1 MNLDLHIIWIL
12 FVVGLALV
20 TGELFIPGGIV
31 GVIGFILVLV
41 AIGCAFYQSAT
52 FTAVAMI
59 VTAIV
64 VIPAG
69 FILLLPRLSMNAELS
84 REDGFVEGT
93 SKHEWMGRVGR
104 TVSPLRPMGT
114 AEFEGQRLSVQAE
127 HGMVESGVEVTVVRV
142 EGNCPFVRPV
152 ES

>member
-1 MNLDLHIIWIL
+1 MNLDLHVIWIL
-12 FVVGLALV
+12 YAIGLALLAA
-20 TGELFIPGGIV
+20 ELFIPGAIV
-31 GVIGFILVLV
+31 GTVGFILVLV
-41 AIGCAFYQSAT
+41 AIGFAFYQSAT
-52 FTAVAMI
+52 FTAVTMI
-59 VTAIV
+59 VAAIV
-64 VIPAG
+64 VIPTG

-93 SKHEWMGRVGR
+93 SKHDWMGRVGR

-127 HGMVESGVEVTVVRV
+127 HGMIESGVEVTVVRV